1 MGIIGKRVVTQAVAL
16 ILLAAASAEPATIFD
31 NSPHDGISGTSI
43 SDLLVAEDFTISVP
57 TSLTGVRFWSAQ
69 ASAADYAGTI
79 DWFIYAD
86 SGGSPGGVLFSA
98 SVAATNT
105 ATGSPAGSGLYLEFQ
120 NDFSMSVSLAPGTYW
135 LGLHDGP
142 VLDTTFR
149 DFYWGTTAANA
160 TSAGMY
166 QELPSLPWIDS
177 LLEHAFV
184 LSGDQ
189 APVPE
194 PVPEPGTLVLAAT
207 GLGALAAARRL
218 RCRRR

>member
-105 ATGSPAGSGLYLEFQ
+105 ATGLPAGGGGYFEFQ
-120 NDFSMSVSLAPGTYW
+120 NDFAMSVSLAPGTYW

-142 VLDTTFR
+142 VSDTTFR
-149 DFYWGTTAANA
+149 DFYWGTTAANV
-160 TSAGMY
+160 TSTGMY

-177 LLEHAFV
+177 LLEQAFV